1 MDCNIVQRFTSEHM
15 IARPFTKRL
24 VVLDLTE
31 ESDGNAS
38 GIGLADIACRRAFE
52 KMSMS
57 KTYPNGLTART
68 TLGCKIPIIM
78 DNDFDTIRAGIKTAP
93 DADYENLRIVRI
105 KNTLRLDEM
114 EISEALVGEAQAME
128 HISGDWS
135 GSPWRFSVDGILLG
149 REDETNV

>member
-1 MDCNIVQRFTSEHM
+1 
-15 IARPFTKRL
+15 
-24 VVLDLTE
+24 
-31 ESDGNAS
+31 
-38 GIGLADIACRRAFE
+38 
-52 KMSMS
+52 MSMS
-57 KTYPNGLTART
+57 TTYPNGLTART

-114 EISEALVGEAQAME
+114 EISEALVREAQAME
-128 HISGDWS
+128 HISADSS
-135 GSPWRFSVDGILLG
+135 GSPWRFSADGILLG